1 MSNVCYK
8 KKREWIGLDWK
19 LIENKRSNL
28 PDKVVAHTSIRLS
41 SADVA
46 EAAVAPNMSPAVA
59 KVAQIL
65 APGGICLI
73 HSSGR
78 TF

>member
-1 MSNVCYK
+1 MP
-8 KKREWIGLDWK
+8 GLGCFQIRTGSALDK
-19 LIENKRSNL
+19 LNNL